1 MITKNNINLHVLNA
15 SGKLTLYLKEIK
27 KIFDET
33 VIKILK
39 KIPLSNID
47 VVVSE
52 YAEGVIPELGVGGNA
67 YDPNVVSI
75 YLNSKFPNF
84 VNKTLKEELKRI
96 IPHELNHTMRSQ
108 AIGYGETLLKAMI
121 SEGLADHFEM
131 EINNKG
137 PHMWDVVLSAGQMKA
152 MMEKAKKEYNSKNY
166 NHYEWFFGSKEKGIP
181 RWTGYALGF
190 NLVAEYLKKNPDKKP
205 SQLYNLKAEEF
216 IK

>member
-1 MITKNNINLHVLNA
+1 MAKNNINLHILNA
-15 SGKLTLYLKEIK
+15 SGKLTPYLEEVKN
-27 KIFDET
+27 IFNET
-33 VIKILK
+33 IVKILE
-39 KIPLSNID
+39 KIPLSNVD
-47 VVVSE
+47 VVISE
-52 YAEGVIPELGVGGNA
+52 NAEDVIPELGIGGNA

-84 VNKTLKEELKRI
+84 VNKTLKEELRRI

-181 RWTGYALGF
+181 RWTGYTLGF

-205 SQLYNLKAEEF
+205 SQLYVLKAEEF

>member
-1 MITKNNINLHVLNA
+1 MNTKNNINLHILNA
-15 SGKLTLYLKEIK
+15 QGRLTPYLKEIQN
-27 KIFDET
+27 IFDKT
-33 VIKILK
+33 IIKVLK
-39 KIPLSNID
+39 KIPLSNVD
-47 VVVSE
+47 VVVYE

-84 VNKTLKEELKRI
+84 VEKTLREELKRI

-108 AIGYGETLLKAMI
+108 TVGYGETLLKAMI

-137 PHMWDVVLSAGQMKA
+137 PHMWDVALKENQIKE

-166 NHYEWFFGSKEKGIP
+166 NHYEWFFGSKERVIP
-181 RWTGYALGF
+181 RWTGYTLGF

-205 SQLYNLKAEEF
+205 SQLYNLEAEEF

>member
-1 MITKNNINLHVLNA
+1 VNSKNINLHILNA
-15 SGKLTLYLKEIK
+15 SGKLTPYLKEIRN
-27 KIFDET
+27 IFDET
-33 VIKILK
+33 IAKVLK
-39 KIPLSNID
+39 KIPLSNVD

-84 VNKTLKEELKRI
+84 ANKTLKEEFKRI

-108 AIGYGETLLKAMI
+108 AVGYGETLLKAMI

-137 PHMWDVVLSAGQMKA
+137 PHMWDVALDKNQIK
-152 MMEKAKKEYNSKNY
+152 EITENAKKEYNSKNY
-166 NHYEWFFGSKEKGIP
+166 NHHEWFFGSKGKEIP
-181 RWTGYALGF
+181 RWTGYTLGF

-205 SQLYNLKAEEF
+205 SQLYALKAEEF
-216 IK
+216 LK